1 VPDLVIALGRWIVV
15 RNRFALSL
23 AAALVLV
30 AGAAGAQ
37 QQPQMPRLPP
47 NFDFAQA
54 GWFARGETVWI
65 DAPDGR
71 VKTRA
76 YQSEK
81 MGERPVLVVLIHG
94 DIPDP
99 RQGLYELAD
108 AIAHISD
115 NVVAAGLLRPGYKD
129 AKGDTSAGK
138 MGFAI
143 GDNYTPQVIDDVDA
157 AIRQL
162 KARYHAGKVVMIGHS
177 GGGAI
182 IADLMGRHPGDVDA
196 AVLLSCG
203 CDPKEFMVRF
213 IREHPNP
220 DFPKDPVNPSLL
232 PIEEARHVP
241 PRMHVRMVIGD
252 QDQVVRLADSQ
263 AYLKVLQDRGVDAK
277 LVIAPG
283 VGHNDVFRATQTR
296 DAVVEALTLEGANV
310 RPPEPSLLAA
320 VRF

>member
-1 VPDLVIALGRWIVV
+1 VLALSAA
-15 RNRFALSL
+15 FALT
-23 AAALVLV
+23 
-30 AGAAGAQ
+30 AGAANAQ
-37 QQPQMPRLPP
+37 QPPMPRPPP
-47 NFDFAQA
+47 NFDFADA
-54 GWFARGETVWI
+54 SWFKTGETVWI

-71 VKTRA
+71 IKTRV
-76 YQSEK
+76 YQSAR
-81 MGERPVLVVLIHG
+81 MGERPVLVVLVHG

-108 AIAHISD
+108 AVARISD
-115 NVVAAGLLRPGYKD
+115 NVAAAGLLRPGYKD
-129 AKGDTSAGK
+129 AKGDASAGK

-182 IADLMGRHPGDVDA
+182 IADLMGRHPNDVDA
-196 AVLLSCG
+196 AVLLACG
-203 CDPKEFMVRF
+203 CDPKGFMTRF
-213 IREHPNP
+213 IKEHPDP
-220 DFPKDPVNPSLL
+220 GFPKDPVNPSLL
-232 PIEEARHVP
+232 PLEMARHVP
-241 PRMHVRMVIGD
+241 ARMHVRMVIGD
-252 QDQVVRLADSQ
+252 QDDVVRQADSH
-263 AYLKVLQDRGVDAK
+263 AYLEALKARGVDAS
-277 LVIAPG
+277 LAIAPG

-296 DAVVEALTLEGANV
+296 DAVVEALRLAGATV